1 MMCIQNRCVQRAYF
15 TLYARF
21 MLSKERSAQTC
32 QNVTAENHCAKYKIK
47 VKRKMMRLESSCSIL
62 CSQTLSLILLSLAH
76 YFFGTILFF
85 SQKKEKRKKTLV
97 LLCFLVC
104 RKHLIPLSSDV
115 YSYSSAFIL

>member
-76 YFFGTILFF
+76 IVFP
-85 SQKKEKRKKTLV
+85 QKKEKRKKNFSFV
-97 LLCFLVC
+97 VFFSVQEA
-104 RKHLIPLSSDV
+104 P
-115 YSYSSAFIL
+115 YSSFQ

>member
-1 MMCIQNRCVQRAYF
+1 
-15 TLYARF
+15 

-76 YFFGTILFF
+76 YFIGTIFFFLKKTKQKNFSFVVFF
-85 SQKKEKRKKTLV
+85 SVQEA
-97 LLCFLVC
+97 
-104 RKHLIPLSSDV
+104 P
-115 YSYSSAFIL
+115 YSSFQ

>member
-76 YFFGTILFF
+76 YFFGTIFF
-85 SQKKEKRKKTLV
+85 FLKKKRKKKKNFSFV
-97 LLCFLVC
+97 VFFSVQEA
-104 RKHLIPLSSDV
+104 P
-115 YSYSSAFIL
+115 YSSFQ

>member
-1 MMCIQNRCVQRAYF
+1 MSIRERAYF
-15 TLYARF
+15 TLYARS

-76 YFFGTILFF
+76 YFFGTIFF
-85 SQKKEKRKKTLV
+85 PQKKEKRKKNFSFV
-97 LLCFLVC
+97 VFFSVQEA
-104 RKHLIPLSSDV
+104 P
-115 YSYSSAFIL
+115 YSSFQ

>member
-62 CSQTLSLILLSLAH
+62 CSQTLSLILLSLAQ
-76 YFFGTILFF
+76 YCF
-85 SQKKEKRKKTLV
+85 SSKKRKKKKNFSFV
-97 LLCFLVC
+97 VFLSVQEA
-104 RKHLIPLSSDV
+104 P
-115 YSYSSAFIL
+115 YSSFQ